1 MFKSSNTVI
10 LKTMKN
16 FNSMIHSSKL
26 VFKNK
31 KIKYQSIFT
40 LVLAWIVATS
50 TYAQVSIGTTTPESS
65 AMLEL
70 SSTSQGF
77 LPPRLTYDQRL
88 NIPTTPIATGLMI
101 WCSDCGHDGQIQV
114 FNGQIWTNMAG
125 GLASVPPSAVGDFR
139 DGGVVFYVDPEDN
152 THGLIC
158 AIEDQSTG
166 IQWYNGTNMVTNADG
181 ILIGTG
187 KANTE
192 LIIAA
197 QGPTETDYAAGLARA
212 YRGGG
217 YSDWFLPSK
226 QELNHIRIQMNYINA
241 TAQAHG
247 GDAFVENDYWSST
260 EESITQ
266 AFRRSFIFGDDNG
279 QNKSSKRHVRAVRTF

>member
-1 MFKSSNTVI
+1 MKKQI
-10 LKTMKN
+10 L
-16 FNSMIHSSKL
+16 S
-26 VFKNK
+26 
-31 KIKYQSIFT
+31 
-40 LVLAWIVATS
+40 VLFIANICLMS
-50 TYAQVSIGTTTPESS
+50 FSQVGIGTTAPNT
-65 AMLEL
+65 AAVLDL
-70 SSTSQGF
+70 TSTTQGF

-88 NIPTTPIATGLMI
+88 NMPTPIATGLMI

-226 QELNHIRIQMNYINA
+226 QELNHMRIQMNYINA